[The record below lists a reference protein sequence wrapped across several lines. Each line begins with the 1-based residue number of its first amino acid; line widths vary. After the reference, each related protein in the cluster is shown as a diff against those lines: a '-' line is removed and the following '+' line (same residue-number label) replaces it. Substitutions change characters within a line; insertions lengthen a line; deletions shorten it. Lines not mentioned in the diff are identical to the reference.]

1 VRRVN
6 RALLVA
12 VALAL
17 GGCKALSEN
26 CNDPQVYQVAGSI
39 APLKVP
45 EGLTAPSTKNAL
57 VIPAE
62 SREYQPRKRGQACLD
77 APPQYFAEPLT
88 PPAKG
93 KGKGKE
99 KEHGPRWWW
108 HT

>member
-1 VRRVN
+1 VSRV
-6 RALLVA
+6 LIVA

-26 CNDPQVYQVAGSI
+26 CNDPQVYQVAGSV

-62 SREYQPRKRGQACLD
+62 SRDYQPRKRGQACMD

-88 PPAKG
+88 PPAG
-93 KGKGKE
+93 KGKHTDNSGRS
-99 KEHGPRWWW
+99 RWWW
-108 HT
+108 HP